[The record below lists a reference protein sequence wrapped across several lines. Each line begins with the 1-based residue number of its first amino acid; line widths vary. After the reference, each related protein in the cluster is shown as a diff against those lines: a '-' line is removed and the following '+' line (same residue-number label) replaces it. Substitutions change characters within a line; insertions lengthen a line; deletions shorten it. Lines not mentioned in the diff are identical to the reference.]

1 MTHKIARTYVKKWFK
16 KIMTIQNV
24 RDVKFEKDIQNEK
37 EVSMQIKES
46 SEEYMS

>member
-1 MTHKIARTYVKKWFK
+1 
-16 KIMTIQNV
+16 MTIQNM
-24 RDVKFEKDIQNEK
+24 RDAKFEKDIQNEK

>member
-1 MTHKIARTYVKKWFK
+1 MTHKIARICVKKWFK

-24 RDVKFEKDIQNEK
+24 SDVKFEKDIQNEK

-46 SEEYMS
+46 KEEYMS